1 MQKTDGICQY
11 EGNALV
17 NGNFRSNY
25 RMQQQS
31 CVGGAIKHITQ
42 YQVILCCFC
51 NYSCS
56 VLQDRQALKKIYRT
70 VCHIVFSI
78 YIFGPS
84 PPSLLCKCKMPDWDA
99 YLESTKE
106 WISLMFKKIS

>member
-1 MQKTDGICQY
+1 MSMQKTDGMCQY

-78 YIFGPS
+78 YIFGLS
-84 PPSLLCKCKMPDWDA
+84 PPSLL
-99 YLESTKE
+99 
-106 WISLMFKKIS
+106 